1 MAVRRRRRVARRII
15 PAFRPSNRTD
25 GKKPSTGDRF
35 QAIAPAPSRRF
46 PENLKP
52 DPSDACTENV
62 VASHC
67 DRSYPRRSTFTKPVP
82 FKSPIGDDE
91 RQSYCLWQK
100 WETLITEICLKDD
113 HAIAD
118 LLSTLSLQYRK
129 QIADPTL
136 PKNKTRLEMIRKI
149 DKIELI
155 CQSIK
160 GLMKHEQEG
169 IGCGSDH

>member
-1 MAVRRRRRVARRII
+1 MAVRQRHRVTRRII

-67 DRSYPRRSTFTKPVP
+67 DLSYPRRSTFTKPVP

-100 WETLITEICLKDD
+100 WETLITENCLKDD

-118 LLSTLSLQYRK
+118 LLSTVAGNNRDHIS
-129 QIADPTL
+129 DETL
-136 PKNKTRLEMIRKI
+136 PKNKTRLEIIRRL
-149 DKIELI
+149 ELI
-155 CQSIK
+155 AQSIK
-160 GLMKHEQEG
+160 GLMKYEQEG
-169 IGCGSDH
+169 L